1 MLGLLLAPAQAAP
14 VRIVMLGDSIA
25 AGYGLPPSQALPA
38 RLEAALKARGHD
50 VTIENAGVSGDTAA
64 GGLARLDWSV
74 PDGTDAVIVELG
86 ANDML
91 RGLDPKVTREALT
104 AIVERLRARRIEVML
119 TGMLA
124 SRNLGPDYQRAYDQ
138 IFPDLAKAY
147 DLVYYPF
154 LLDRVALDRSLNQPD
169 GIHPNEKGVAVMV
182 ERMVPAVEALIRRV
196 RAAG

>member
-64 GGLARLDWSV
+64 GGLARLDWAV